1 MSPWLRWK
9 KQTKNKLHEL
19 FQVCFIIFFWV
30 WIWSLWVSTGSGDLL
45 LANMTLQWFP
55 QNGHIPVA
63 KQQYLMTNCQTFCF
77 FLSYHVSALLTFIS
91 GMFNKV
97 TRKPQ
102 IHNSKW
108 ALYGGS
114 LLFIMKSIKTTYLK
128 QLGTEWHCCSHVRL
142 QVLVQ
147 NNSASRLTLIGKV
160 AYKKIAC
167 FSVEHVCL

>member
-1 MSPWLRWK
+1 MFYNILLSVNMKSVSKYR
-9 KQTKNKLHEL
+9 
-19 FQVCFIIFFWV
+19 
-30 WIWSLWVSTGSGDLL
+30 IWRFTIGQYDTTV
-45 LANMTLQWFP
+45 FP

-77 FLSYHVSALLTFIS
+77 FLFYHVSALLTFFIS

-97 TRKPQ
+97 TQKQ

-114 LLFIMKSIKTTYLK
+114 LLLIMKSIKTTYLK
-128 QLGTEWHCCSHVRL
+128 QLGTEWHRNSHVRL

-147 NNSASRLTLIGKV
+147 NNGTSRLTLIWKV
-160 AYKKIAC
+160 ASKKLRV
-167 FSVEHVCL
+167 SL